1 KCARWLSRRFTEILL
16 ASSTAIRVSVFSLHG
31 AFIVTTDSQ
40 ENKMRKWIVSIL
52 ALLLIALPVWA
63 QDSEPLPAG
72 CNVSTLGT
80 IFTNTGASLS
90 EEQLTATE
98 AVFIIDMLDASL
110 AALRD
115 ACAPDE
121 AEADENMF
129 DYSAIPQSRT
139 EDGAFVLGEPDAPIT
154 IVEFADF
161 MCPHCQNYHA
171 TVQQIIETYVVTG
184 QAKFEY
190 RFFPIVDANLS
201 PLTARMAECADI
213 LKPDNF
219 WHAHDMLYELTQAG
233 FNSMTPFTFA
243 ARTGLDYGARVSCV
257 EEDAGQLVTDVE
269 LAQAEGITGT
279 PSIMIRY
286 GDGELEDINS
296 NGENTVRSSIPF
308 TVVAAVIESAQP
320 S

>member
-1 KCARWLSRRFTEILL
+1 
-16 ASSTAIRVSVFSLHG
+16 
-31 AFIVTTDSQ
+31 
-40 ENKMRKWIVSIL
+40 MRIWIVVL
-52 ALLLIALPVWA
+52 LVLLIALPVSA
-63 QDSEPLPAG
+63 QENLPDG
-72 CNVSTLGT
+72 CNVDTLAA
-80 IFTNTGASLS
+80 IFDNSSKSLS
-90 EEQLTATE
+90 DTELTAEQT
-98 AVFIIDMLDASL
+98 IYLIDMLEDSL
-110 AALRD
+110 AALRA
-115 ACAPDE
+115 ACAEELFVPGSI
-121 AEADENMF
+121 
-129 DYSAIPQSRT
+129 DYSTIPQSRT

-219 WHAHDMLYELTQAG
+219 WHAHDVLYELTQAG

-243 ARTGLDYGARVSCV
+243 ARTGLDYDALVSCV

-286 GDGELEDINS
+286 GDGELEDINP

>member
-1 KCARWLSRRFTEILL
+1 ML
-16 ASSTAIRVSVFSLHG
+16 A
-31 AFIVTTDSQ
+31 
-40 ENKMRKWIVSIL
+40 
-52 ALLLIALPVWA
+52 LLIALPVSA
-63 QDSEPLPAG
+63 QDNLPDG
-72 CNVSTLGT
+72 CNVDTLAA
-80 IFTNTGASLS
+80 IFGNSSESLS
-90 EEQLTATE
+90 DTELTAEQT
-98 AVFIIDMLDASL
+98 IYLIDMLEDSL
-110 AALRD
+110 AALRA
-115 ACAPDE
+115 ACAEELFVPGSI
-121 AEADENMF
+121 

-171 TVQQIIETYVVTG
+171 TVQQIIETYVATG

-190 RFFPIVDANLS
+190 RFFPVVDASLS

-213 LKPDNF
+213 LKPGSF
-219 WHAHDMLYELTQAG
+219 WQAHDVLYELTPAG

-243 ARTGLDYGARVSCV
+243 ARTGLDYDALVSCV

-269 LAQAEGITGT
+269 LAQSVGITGT

-286 GDGELEDINS
+286 EDGDLEDIHPD
-296 NGENTVRSSIPF
+296 GENPVRSSIPF
-308 TVVAAVIESAQP
+308 LVVSSIIENAQP